1 MKNQCKVIGF
11 DADDTLW
18 ENQIYYDEIAQQFF
32 ELVSDYV
39 TPSVAERELY
49 KTEMLNMEIYGYGAR
64 AFILSIIE
72 TALRI
77 TNNQIEGTV
86 IAQIVELCKNLLNKP
101 VILLEGIEEI
111 LEILSL
117 TPYTLILVTKG
128 DLLDQE
134 RKLKRSNIEQYFH
147 HIEIVSDKQ
156 EEDYVKLLR
165 RINIAPENFMMVG
178 NSLKSDVLPIIR
190 LGGYGVHIPYHT
202 TWEHEKT
209 EINEKLERFWEIIHI
224 IQLKEIL
231 SL

>member
-18 ENQIYYDEIAQQFF
+18 ENQIYYDETAQQFY

-39 TPSVAERELY
+39 TSSIAEEELF

-77 TNNQIEGTV
+77 TNHQIEATV
-86 IAQIVELCKNLLNKP
+86 IAQIIELCKELLNKP
-101 VILLEGIEEI
+101 VVLLDGIAEI
-111 LEILSL
+111 LKTLSQSS
-117 TPYTLILVTKG
+117 YMLILVTKG

-147 HIEIVSDKQ
+147 HIEIVSNKL

-165 RINIAPENFMMVG
+165 RIDMAPENFMMVG
-178 NSLKSDVLPIIR
+178 NSLKSDILPIIR
-190 LGGYGVHIPYHT
+190 LGGYGVYIPYHT
-202 TWEHEKT
+202 TWEHEK
-209 EINEKLERFWEIIHI
+209 IKIDEKLERFWEINHI
-224 IQLKEIL
+224 GQLKKIL

>member
-101 VILLEGIEEI
+101 VVLLEGIEEI
-111 LEILSL
+111 LEILSR

-209 EINEKLERFWEIIHI
+209 EINEKLERFWEIKHI

>member
-209 EINEKLERFWEIIHI
+209 EINEKLERFWEIKHI

>member
-101 VILLEGIEEI
+101 VVLLEGIEEI
-111 LEILSL
+111 
-117 TPYTLILVTKG
+117 
-128 DLLDQE
+128 
-134 RKLKRSNIEQYFH
+134 
-147 HIEIVSDKQ
+147 
-156 EEDYVKLLR
+156 
-165 RINIAPENFMMVG
+165 
-178 NSLKSDVLPIIR
+178 
-190 LGGYGVHIPYHT
+190 
-202 TWEHEKT
+202 
-209 EINEKLERFWEIIHI
+209 
-224 IQLKEIL
+224 
-231 SL
+231 

>member
-101 VILLEGIEEI
+101 VVLLEGIEEI

-209 EINEKLERFWEIIHI
+209 EINEKLERFWEIKHI

>member
-111 LEILSL
+111 LEILSR

-209 EINEKLERFWEIIHI
+209 EINEKLERFWEIKHI

>member
-18 ENQIYYDEIAQQFF
+18 ENQIYYDEVAQQFF

-101 VILLEGIEEI
+101 VVLLEGIEEI
-111 LEILSL
+111 LEILSR

-209 EINEKLERFWEIIHI
+209 EINEKLERFWEIKHI

>member
-178 NSLKSDVLPIIR
+178 NSLKSEVLPIIR

-209 EINEKLERFWEIIHI
+209 EINEKLERFWEIKHI